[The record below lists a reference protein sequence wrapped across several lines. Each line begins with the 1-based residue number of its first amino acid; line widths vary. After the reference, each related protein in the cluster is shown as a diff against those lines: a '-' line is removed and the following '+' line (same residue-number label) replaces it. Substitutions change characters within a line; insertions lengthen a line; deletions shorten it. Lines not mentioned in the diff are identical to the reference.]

1 VTDPRP
7 RDAARTRERILA
19 TARQHFSAHGYD
31 RATVRTIAAGA
42 GVSPNLITRYFGSKR
57 GLFAAAAET
66 DLHIEE
72 VLQGPVSQLGGRI
85 AARVVARWES
95 QPGDDPLLMMMRAS
109 MSDPDAAEHM
119 ASFFRHQTSQPLARY
134 LGSGDADERAAA
146 VGSLIMGTV
155 IQRYV
160 MRAGP
165 VAWASADEVRGWLA
179 CGLQLLL
186 TGGESGG
193 EFSRLGAP
201 AGASATGGGHPAGL
215 PEPAGRS
222 GPAAGPGR

>member
-1 VTDPRP
+1 VAEPRP
-7 RDAARTRERILA
+7 RDAARTRELILT
-19 TARQHFSAHGYD
+19 TARRHFAVHGYD
-31 RATVRTIAAGA
+31 RATVRVIAADA
-42 GVSPNLITRYFGSKR
+42 GVSPNLITRYFGGKR

-72 VLQGPVSQLGGRI
+72 VLLGPVDGLGARI
-85 AARVVARWES
+85 AAHVVARWEG

-109 MSDPDAAEHM
+109 MSDPDAAAHM
-119 ASFFRHQTSQPLARY
+119 AGFFRLQASQPLARY
-134 LGSGDADERAAA
+134 LSDEDAAERAAA
-146 VGSLIMGTV
+146 VSSLIMGTV

-186 TGGESGG
+186 TGGE
-193 EFSRLGAP
+193 FSRLGSP
-201 AGASATGGGHPAGL
+201 ADATAADARGGG
-215 PEPAGRS
+215 
-222 GPAAGPGR
+222 